1 MDFWSLF
8 GRLAGVG
15 DAMKYILGLAVL
27 MSVWCYYLNYRID
40 VLKKENTTLQ
50 AEKNSLCDTI
60 REYKNAQVE
69 ANNEIK
75 NLRKKISVDKTA
87 LDWYREPLPKNI
99 YDVINGD

>member
-1 MDFWSLF
+1 
-8 GRLAGVG
+8 
-15 DAMKYILGLAVL
+15 MKYLVIIIAFLALWCVYQNLRINSL
-27 MSVWCYYLNYRID
+27 M
-40 VLKKENTTLQ
+40 KENTTLQ

-99 YDVINGD
+99 YDVIKGD

>member
-1 MDFWSLF
+1 M
-8 GRLAGVG
+8 G

-50 AEKNSLCDTI
+50 AVINSLCETI
-60 REYKNAQVE
+60 RDYKNAQVE

-87 LDWYREPLPKNI
+87 LDWYYRPIPDSVSKLLN
-99 YDVINGD
+99 